1 LLRPPLIRQQIKRQY
16 RIYHAGPNLSIGL
29 SIRKEKEYMPF
40 KVKDLMIN
48 VIARG
53 SGGGGTALP
62 ADDTTPVPTPI
73 TPIAITAVL
82 VEMTPQAVIGTQ
94 FVKDAMKGKDLLNN
108 EKAEIIARA
117 AQPTFNNAGAF
128 GEINRQLA
136 AAVVGA
142 AVIQSGGSAGM
153 PNPDCGGS
161 SMETIPTPLT
171 PVVRQSAGLLRA
183 EHLPRLR
190 ERLTNMLAAVD
201 AAEKTLAPRGK
212 AVADVKEKLRAASA
226 ELEGN

>member
-1 LLRPPLIRQQIKRQY
+1 M
-16 RIYHAGPNLSIGL
+16 A
-29 SIRKEKEYMPF
+29 F

-48 VIARG
+48 VIGRG
-53 SGGGGTALP
+53 SGGGAALP

-82 VEMTPQAVIGTQ
+82 VELTPAVTIGTQ
-94 FVKDAMKGKDLLNN
+94 FVKDAMKTKDLVNN

-117 AQPTFNNAGAF
+117 AQPSFTNAGAF
-128 GEINRQLA
+128 AEVNRQIA

-161 SMETIPTPLT
+161 SQETIPTPLT
-171 PVVRQSAGLLRA
+171 PVVRQTAGLLRA

-190 ERLTNMLAAVD
+190 ERLATMLAAVD
-201 AAEKTLAPRGK
+201 AAEKSLAPRGK
-212 AVADVKEKLRAASA
+212 AVADLKEKLRAASA